1 MGEDEP
7 QPTVAM
13 EPEDEPQPTVT
24 TEPEEEP
31 QPTVTTQPDESPT
44 PKPTHKL
51 KFIRLQLMKMS
62 SKMRG
67 PVLTW
72 LKGAPSRSAFQKR
85 TAQLIPIL
93 QSPSKMALL
102 TDELQAATK
111 DSSSDSDSDTESHSR
126 SNKEKDASYARINF
140 ISSKLMKMSPETRGA
155 VQSWLQ
161 EATEKSVFQSRTAQ
175 LVQVLRSPSMTA
187 ELTQW
192 LRRPSTENLIADESQ
207 TQAPEE
213 SPTQPPG
220 ESPTQTM
227 EPEDEPQP
235 TVAMDSEEEL
245 QSTVAMEPEEEPRP
259 TLLEF
264 TVFSEPESTE
274 PEEESLLTQTS

>member
-24 TEPEEEP
+24 MEPEAEL
-31 QPTVTTQPDESPT
+31 PTVATQAPDESPT

-51 KFIRLQLMKMS
+51 KFIRHQLMKMS

-111 DSSSDSDSDTESHSR
+111 DSRSGSDYDPDSHSR

-207 TQAPEE
+207 TQAP
-213 SPTQPPG
+213 G

-245 QSTVAMEPEEEPRP
+245 QSTVAMEPEEE
-259 TLLEF
+259 LQS
-264 TVFSEPESTE
+264 TVAM
-274 PEEESLLTQTS
+274 

>member
-24 TEPEEEP
+24 MEPEAEL
-31 QPTVTTQPDESPT
+31 PTVATQAPDESPT

-111 DSSSDSDSDTESHSR
+111 DSRSGSDPDTESHSR
-126 SNKEKDASYARINF
+126 SNKQKDHASYARINF

-161 EATEKSVFQSRTAQ
+161 EATETSVFQSRTAQ

-192 LRRPSTENLIADESQ
+192 LRGPSTENLIADESQ
-207 TQAPEE
+207 TQ
-213 SPTQPPG
+213 T
-220 ESPTQTM
+220 
-227 EPEDEPQP
+227 
-235 TVAMDSEEEL
+235 
-245 QSTVAMEPEEEPRP
+245 MEPEEEPRP

-264 TVFSEPESTE
+264 TVFSEPESTVSSE
-274 PEEESLLTQTS
+274 WEEEPL